1 MQLEE
6 VVIEVVDILDKIRKS
21 KAVDN
26 EVVRIVEEMKKAKVK
41 VLKDEKWREE
51 NGLMLKDGKVYM
63 LKDKEL
69 RAEVIWLHYNMPVG
83 GYGGQWK
90 IVELVTRNF

>member
-1 MQLEE
+1 VQLEE

-69 RAEVIWLHYNMPVG
+69 RAEVI
-83 GYGGQWK
+83 
-90 IVELVTRNF
+90 